1 MQFLHA
7 GLHADRLRQIRDTR
21 PVVVTC
27 PGCGGQWFADWP
39 DAPLPLDG
47 QDAIIP
53 AIAALARACPDH
65 AHRFT
70 V

>member
-27 PGCGGQWFADWP
+27 PGCGGQWFAD
-39 DAPLPLDG
+39 
-47 QDAIIP
+47 
-53 AIAALARACPDH
+53 
-65 AHRFT
+65 
-70 V
+70 